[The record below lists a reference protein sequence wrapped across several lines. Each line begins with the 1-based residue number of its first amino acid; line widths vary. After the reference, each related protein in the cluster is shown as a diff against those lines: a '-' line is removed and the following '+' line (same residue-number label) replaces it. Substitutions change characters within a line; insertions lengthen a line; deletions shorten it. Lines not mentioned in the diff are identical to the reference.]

1 MVKKTYIHLE
11 DSEMAI
17 FHAASRIY
25 ASYLITVQTTERTNH
40 EALMQQ
46 AIEAAVKMAK
56 MTDDMVISDLE
67 RQ

>member
-1 MVKKTYIHLE
+1 MSKKIYIHLE
-11 DSEMAI
+11 ESETAI

-25 ASYLITVQTTERTNH
+25 ASYLVTVQTTERTNH
-40 EALMQQ
+40 TALMQQ
-46 AIEAAVKMAK
+46 AIEAAIKMAK

>member
-1 MVKKTYIHLE
+1 MSKKIYIHLE
-11 DSEMAI
+11 ESETAI
-17 FHAASRIY
+17 FHAASISY

-40 EALMQQ
+40 AALMQQ
-46 AIEAAVKMAK
+46 AIEAAIKMAK

>member
-1 MVKKTYIHLE
+1 MSKKIYIHLE
-11 DSEMAI
+11 ESETAI

-40 EALMQQ
+40 VALMQQ
-46 AIEAAVKMAK
+46 AIEAAIKMAK

>member
-1 MVKKTYIHLE
+1 MSKKIYVHLE
-11 DSEMAI
+11 ESETAI

-25 ASYLITVQTTERTNH
+25 AWYLIAAQTTERTNH
-40 EALMQQ
+40 DALMQQ
-46 AIEAAVKMAK
+46 AIEAAIKMAK

>member
-1 MVKKTYIHLE
+1 MSKKIYIHLE
-11 DSEMAI
+11 ESETAI

-40 EALMQQ
+40 TALMQQ
-46 AIEAAVKMAK
+46 AIEAAIKMAK
-56 MTDDMVISDLE
+56 MTDDRVISDLE

>member
-1 MVKKTYIHLE
+1 MSKKIYIHLE
-11 DSEMAI
+11 ESETAI
-17 FHAASRIY
+17 FHAASRSY

-40 EALMQQ
+40 AALMQQ
-46 AIEAAVKMAK
+46 AIEAAIKMAK